1 MNVMGVDFIAP
12 VMMRGAWFWILSRNC
27 WLVFAVV
34 DHAFELYSMTGLTDP
49 SYTVL
54 SICSLAPHVVPA
66 SLRIIAS
73 FLRAFP
79 SVRKVCVFHVLAC
92 SFLHQL
98 VLRTHTFLFDRLIH
112 SYLTA
117 SDRPDTFLVDRQR
130 NLKINTLC
138 KAKHHLFTV
147 KIWQTC
153 VLTMF
158 CIVFFTTANDDK
170 TSHPTYM
177 CILLWCMCILLWC
190 MWVVL
195 RNHVTM

>member
-12 VMMRGAWFWILSRNC
+12 VMMRGALFWILSRNC

-66 SLRIIAS
+66 SLRMIAS

-98 VLRTHTFLFDRLIH
+98 VLRTHTFLVDRLIH

-117 SDRPDTFLVDRQR
+117 SDRPHTFLVDHQSKLCYSLFRLILVLIMHFLLNYVNFKYCIR
-130 NLKINTLC
+130 CKYKSKMCYHNTSYLLK
-138 KAKHHLFTV
+138 
-147 KIWQTC
+147 
-153 VLTMF
+153 
-158 CIVFFTTANDDK
+158 D
-170 TSHPTYM
+170 
-177 CILLWCMCILLWC
+177 LL
-190 MWVVL
+190 
-195 RNHVTM
+195 